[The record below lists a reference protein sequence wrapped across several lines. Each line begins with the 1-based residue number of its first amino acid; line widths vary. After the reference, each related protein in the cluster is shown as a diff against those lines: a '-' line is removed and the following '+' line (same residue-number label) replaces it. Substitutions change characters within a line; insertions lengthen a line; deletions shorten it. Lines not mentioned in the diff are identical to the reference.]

1 MTEASGSV
9 IVEIGGDS
17 GPLEAK
23 LAQIKT
29 LLDKFDK
36 SANRST
42 APLGGVGTNS
52 QKAAAG
58 VAALNAAANNV
69 QASLHGMNSRLG
81 VAGSA
86 LEALG
91 TKGVAAGAAIVAVG
105 IAIKASVA
113 AFAEAEKVQLRLGA
127 VLKATGESAGLT
139 KQQILDY
146 SSALQDS
153 LKINDEKIVEASTI
167 LATFR
172 AVSGDTF
179 KEAISLAGDLSSV
192 FGSDISS
199 SARQMGLALQ
209 DPLTGMTALR
219 RAGVTFTAT
228 QKEMVKQ
235 MLAVG
240 NTAGAQRI
248 VLDELQRQVGGVG
261 ATAASGLSG
270 SMDGLVNQWDD
281 FLEDLGKTPAIVN
294 TVGTAMQWLSGILNQ
309 ASKNLN
315 PTLEQQI
322 SELEKRLTI
331 LNSSRL
337 SFDPFGLQKGSIKGL
352 EDQLALLKGTELLLK
367 RQEAIARDRA
377 AAGAAEAKAQAEEDR
392 LAGIALDMKPYVEK
406 AKGLLDVARAFA
418 VSEEAGNKATLALA
432 AHTEA
437 LSKASLG
444 EKELLAIMTESAAA
458 ENAARVSQET
468 DALQERVKEAEKLL
482 IASRQGIDASQD
494 ASAAIEIETFK
505 RKALLGATA
514 ATIEQINAEV
524 TSYSEATMKLL
535 EHNRAMEE
543 EKRIRDAN
551 SNLSIEKMR
560 TALAIET
567 DPERINAGRL
577 AIERQLKINQLM
589 EQYGNLTAAAAVE
602 ELKLFD
608 KTQELKEIQRFWDE
622 VKRKAE
628 DISNDISGFLVDGL
642 VNAAEGGKSTFDD
655 MFDAALAS
663 GKRFVAR
670 LAVEILKQKFILP
683 ITTAIVGSTSSLFG
697 IAGGGN
703 ASSGGGGGSSAMAGA
718 NLGASALGVAAGPSA
733 MLSNSII
740 NFGLSSGAFGV
751 GTGQA
756 IAAAVPYVGAFVAAV
771 GLAKSIGLFDKKSV
785 GANASGFISE
795 SGGQFSIGGIGED
808 RNKGA
813 SQLAT
818 VQGILDGTLDV
829 LNNFIKAAGL
839 LDKQVGDGV
848 REAVQLFASGKD
860 PINTSVESLAKS
872 LVPYIEGLTE
882 AQRATIGAST
892 SLDGFTTVLNEIIE
906 ANRFPLEIAAQ
917 RKQLEDPRGF
927 AIDELE
933 NFRNTSIAF
942 AQTLDNNAQVLAD
955 IEAIY
960 RFKLKA
966 INEQFSEFIDAFA
979 TLVENHKGALL
990 AVDAAA
996 AILFKA
1002 IDKQR
1007 DSISEAYQKK
1017 VNETQKSIKSITDS
1031 VSKLTSLSG
1040 TLKSALSFF
1049 NSQEPLTT
1057 SSRGGAQ
1064 ATIRD
1069 MLEAARSGGTMP
1081 DQEKLVDAIET
1092 LKRPSEDLFKTFQD
1106 YQLDFAKTKNDI
1118 SELSDRASW
1127 QLYGAERQLDTLN
1140 RMADQDQL
1148 SYDQQIKSLN
1158 DQVALAQQQ
1167 IEQIKGTTI
1176 AVMSVEDA
1184 INNLAVALGS
1194 ASKASRSVSS
1204 ITNATSGLY
1213 KDLLGRAPD
1222 KAGEAFY
1229 NNEIARGAASTK
1241 DVAISIVSS
1250 PEFAAVA
1257 APGGVEGLY
1266 QSLLGRAPDAAGLAY
1281 WKAAESAGMSLG
1293 DIAANFIRDTEY
1305 SNIAAIRGY
1314 ASGGVHAGGYRKV
1327 GEGFRPEIEWTPPS
1341 LIISS
1346 TDSKQM
1352 VDNSG
1357 VISAIKQLS
1366 NEVAVLRFSSD
1377 QTAKYSRTT
1386 SDILT
1391 RVTRDGESLLTT
1403 AA

>member
-1 MTEASGSV
+1 MTEAAGSV

-209 DPLTGMTALR
+209 DPLTGMGALR

-281 FLEDLGKTPAIVN
+281 FLEALGKTPAIVRA
-294 TVGTAMQWLSGILNQ
+294 VGGAFGWLSGFLKTVSSAIAPTIEEQIDQLQ
-309 ASKNLN
+309 KRVDNLKTT
-315 PTLEQQI
+315 PSFFQP
-322 SELEKRLTI
+322 SDKKKKELE
-331 LNSSRL
+331 
-337 SFDPFGLQKGSIKGL
+337 
-352 EDQLALLKGTELLLK
+352 EQLANLKGMQLLLK
-367 RQEAIARDRA
+367 RQEQINRDRA
-377 AAGAAEAKAQAEEDR
+377 AAGAEEAKAQAEEDR
-392 LAGIALDMKPYVEK
+392 LAGIALDMKPYIEK

-418 VSEEAGNKATLALA
+418 ISEEAGNKATLAMA

-437 LSKASLG
+437 LSKASLS

-468 DALQERVKEAEKLL
+468 DALQDRVKEAEKLL

-494 ASAAIEIETFK
+494 ASAALEIETFK

-524 TSYSEATMKLL
+524 AAYSEATMKLL

-567 DPERINAGRL
+567 DPERVNAGRL

-697 IAGGGN
+697 IAGGGS

-818 VQGILDGTLDV
+818 VQGILDGTLGV

-966 INEQFSEFIDAFA
+966 INEQFSEFIDVFA

-996 AILFKA
+996 AVLFKA

-1106 YQLDFAKTKNDI
+1106 YQLDFARTKNDI

-1127 QLYGAERQLDTLN
+1127 QLNSAERQLETLN
-1140 RMADQDQL
+1140 AMAAQDQL
-1148 SYDQQIKSLN
+1148 AYDGQIKALD

-1167 IEQIKGTTI
+1167 IEEIKGTTI
-1176 AVMSVEDA
+1176 AVMSVEQA
-1184 INNLAVALGS
+1184 IKNLAAASNS
-1194 ASKASRSVSS
+1194 ARQSGGSVSA
-1204 ITNATSGLY
+1204 ITKPVAELY
-1213 KDLLGRAPD
+1213 QNLLGREPD

-1229 NNEIARGAASTK
+1229 NNEIARGAATTK
-1241 DVAISIVSS
+1241 DVAISMVSS
-1250 PEFAAVA
+1250 PEFLASN
-1257 APGGVEGLY
+1257 PTVESLY
-1266 QSLLGRAPDAAGLAY
+1266 QILLGRAPDADGLAY

-1293 DIAANFIRDTEY
+1293 EIAANFVRDTEY

-1346 TDSKQM
+1346 TNSKQM

-1357 VISAIKQLS
+1357 VIAAIMSLS
-1366 NEVAVLRFSSD
+1366 NEMSNLQQSIDV
-1377 QTAKYSRTT
+1377 TARSTKRT
-1386 SDILT
+1386 SDLLI